1 MVYIFTKFRGSSIS
15 QSEVKAGSKKLTQSR
30 IKQSDILNG
39 YVQFKFFK
47 QKTQRKHKVNVA
59 S

>member
-1 MVYIFTKFRGSSIS
+1 MMVYIFTKFRGSSIS

-30 IKQSDILNG
+30 VKQSDILNG

-47 QKTQRKHKVNVA
+47 EKT
-59 S
+59 